1 MTAQAAGKAAFFR
14 GVRTTGRREKRRL
27 VFNHAGRLSRHCPA
41 APAASAETQTKGA
54 MLEEALR
61 YFSSLPADTSDGW
74 IGPIANM
81 ESGGMYWVPSFLEL
95 DRWPSLRG
103 LLIIRSVEAGKITLV
118 SMSKIEIPFNA
129 NDNPRR
135 YALRAAALDKI
146 AGDGREGN

>member
-41 APAASAETQTKGA
+41 APAASAEAQTKGA

-74 IGPIANM
+74 IGPIANI

-95 DRWPSLRG
+95 DRWPSLRC
-103 LLIIRSVEAGKITLV
+103 LLIIRSVEGKITLV
-118 SMSKIEIPFNA
+118 SMSGRRAIPFNA

-135 YALRAAALDKI
+135 HAMRAAAFEKI
-146 AGDGREGN
+146 AGDGHESN